1 MAGFSRYVNLK
12 ATMSGAKPP
21 KTRGNFVPPSLWRQL
36 HLTVTSGA
44 TVAGDRMHAM
54 GQIFSDDCPR
64 DGCRHTTE
72 HLFWHCSAHDELRAP
87 FSAAIAKYLGLA
99 AAKGA
104 AVSEY
109 INLSLIHI

>member
-1 MAGFSRYVNLK
+1 
-12 ATMSGAKPP
+12 
-21 KTRGNFVPPSLWRQL
+21 
-36 HLTVTSGA
+36 
-44 TVAGDRMHAM
+44 MHAM

-72 HLFWHCSAHDELRAP
+72 HLFWHCTAHAKLRAP

-104 AVSEY
+104 SVSEY
-109 INLSLIHI
+109 INMVYNDVTFRNLGVVPGDP